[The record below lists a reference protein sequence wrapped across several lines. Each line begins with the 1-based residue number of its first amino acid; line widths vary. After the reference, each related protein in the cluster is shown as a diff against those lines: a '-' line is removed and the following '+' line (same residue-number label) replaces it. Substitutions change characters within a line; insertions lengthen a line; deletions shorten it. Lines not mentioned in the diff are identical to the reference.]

1 MATDTESRFVLAFD
15 GKAGTINSVLA
26 AVKNQVRAAVADIE
40 STTAKIDTFKGLEA
54 SVQTLGK
61 SFQAAQDRAADLRQQ
76 IAKIQGSGGEVGSN
90 LIKSL
95 RMVEAEITRTSKS
108 YNRQSDQL
116 AAMNASLTAAGV
128 NVKKLAAEE
137 LRLADALKTAN
148 AAATQQSAKDL
159 LGFKTL
165 ADVTPKIKELS
176 TAFNTL
182 RNSGKL
188 STTELSAAQ
197 QTLRERIAEVRA
209 QVTGTADAAR
219 AGGPT
224 LASFFSGSVMPAL
237 GLTAGIGSVVA
248 GLKSVIEVTHQ
259 FENAVAQVGTVTT
272 LTREQLDALAE
283 SVRSVSRALG
293 IDAVEATKTLYE
305 IIRSGIDP
313 DNALT
318 VLKASAD
325 AAKASMSDINVV
337 AKVGADLISAYGVS
351 AGELPSIFDKL
362 FASMKNDGPTFAD
375 LAQGIGSVSVAAQS
389 VGVPLDELISLL
401 NVMSSA
407 SGDGAGAVASLQK
420 ILIQWNTEGVRQKLR
435 ELNIEA
441 TGFTD
446 VMRELAARGIPVTQ
460 LIDLGIASGRSAVG
474 VAALTRSAKD
484 LDDSLARTA
493 SAAGATEE
501 AITKLYNSPAAR
513 AQRFKAELQDA
524 EINLGKLAGTGSA
537 LSVAY
542 TRFLREFN
550 QIPAAFREAGNVSEA
565 ANSSFLDV
573 AKAFLQIDPL
583 AAETARNLKALGV
596 ATQEA
601 ADKAKAIDAQ
611 IKTLGSSFG
620 GMSDAL
626 VAGIQALQGGA
637 AKAITEAQTL
647 ADQQIAALDR
657 SAGAVAATVAAT
669 LAIQTQLAN
678 EKLDIITANEIAIAA
693 ATEKAVAARMKA
705 LQVAGKTEQQIALE
719 TTQMRLA
726 ALQPVLAQYT
736 DHYNKLVAQA
746 QTYKQRVESIEQ
758 SRISFNESLEKTLFG
773 IRVSGLSAFDQYV
786 TKVQE
791 TERLIAKAREEGAKG
806 NIQAAE
812 NYTRE
817 AIALSSTMRKNGAGR
832 RHGNRRAV

>member
-1 MATDTESRFVLAFD
+1 MGSRR
-15 GKAGTINSVLA
+15 SP
-26 AVKNQVRAAVADIE
+26 
-40 STTAKIDTFKGLEA
+40 
-54 SVQTLGK
+54 
-61 SFQAAQDRAADLRQQ
+61 
-76 IAKIQGSGGEVGSN
+76 
-90 LIKSL
+90 
-95 RMVEAEITRTSKS
+95 TS
-108 YNRQSDQL
+108 R
-116 AAMNASLTAAGV
+116 
-128 NVKKLAAEE
+128 
-137 LRLADALKTAN
+137 
-148 AAATQQSAKDL
+148 
-159 LGFKTL
+159 
-165 ADVTPKIKELS
+165 PKIKELS

-188 STTELSAAQ
+188 SSTELSTAQ

-209 QVTGTADAAR
+209 QVTGTADAAK

-224 LASFFSGSVMPAL
+224 LASFFSNSVMPAL
-237 GLTAGIGSVVA
+237 GLTAGIGTVA
-248 GLKSVIEVTHQ
+248 AALKSVIEVTHQ

-537 LSVAY
+537 LSMAY

-647 ADQQIAALDR
+647 ADHR
-657 SAGAVAATVAAT
+657 SLPWT
-669 LAIQTQLAN
+669 
-678 EKLDIITANEIAIAA
+678 
-693 ATEKAVAARMKA
+693 AARARLPPQSQPRWPSRRSWPMKNW
-705 LQVAGKTEQQIALE
+705 T
-719 TTQMRLA
+719 
-726 ALQPVLAQYT
+726 
-736 DHYNKLVAQA
+736 
-746 QTYKQRVESIEQ
+746 S
-758 SRISFNESLEKTLFG
+758 SRP
-773 IRVSGLSAFDQYV
+773 
-786 TKVQE
+786 
-791 TERLIAKAREEGAKG
+791 
-806 NIQAAE
+806 
-812 NYTRE
+812 TR
-817 AIALSSTMRKNGAGR
+817 SPSRRRPRKPLPPG
-832 RHGNRRAV
+832 